1 MGTFTKTFQ
10 EKTFVGKLSNLTMSC
25 RRSVEKGHYKSEDQY
40 IEIEG
45 FKHGIEK
52 TLEFTVYKDAA
63 GSLKVTFEVKI
74 YTNDNGIVFYHP
86 TMSSHNPPEEMTYTF
101 EVKQLGYF
109 GDETKRPH
117 YLESNKKITSDDF
130 VKKNGEMFHQLKLP
144 GKVCKWDKT
153 PINPLRVNL
162 EVSYVR
168 NDAVKINGASLITAM
183 QNLYLDQ
190 ATSDL
195 TILCDSESLPCH
207 KFILATRSD
216 VFKTMFDAKSDFTE
230 LQDGVLKIEDIDAHT
245 MKVFLE
251 YMYTDS
257 IKTEDINCKVLM
269 AAHKYNFERLF
280 SECSEHLKFS
290 ISKEN
295 VVEIIRAAY
304 LLDADDLFRK
314 AVLAMKKMDREE
326 IKEDLDVLYKECPG
340 IGQKIANYFLF
351 DAN

>member
-1 MGTFTKTFQ
+1 M
-10 EKTFVGKLSNLTMSC
+10 
-25 RRSVEKGHYKSEDQY
+25 
-40 IEIEG
+40 
-45 FKHGIEK
+45 
-52 TLEFTVYKDAA
+52 
-63 GSLKVTFEVKI
+63 
-74 YTNDNGIVFYHP
+74 
-86 TMSSHNPPEEMTYTF
+86 
-101 EVKQLGYF
+101 
-109 GDETKRPH
+109 
-117 YLESNKKITSDDF
+117 
-130 VKKNGEMFHQLKLP
+130 
-144 GKVCKWDKT
+144 
-153 PINPLRVNL
+153 

-257 IKTEDINCKVLM
+257 IKTEEINCKVLM

-314 AVLAMKKMDREE
+314 AVLAIKKMDPKGV
-326 IKEDLDVLYKECPG
+326 KEDLEQEVEQDLEQELDVLYKEYPK
-340 IGQKIANYFLF
+340 ISQKIANYLLF

>member
-1 MGTFTKTFQ
+1 
-10 EKTFVGKLSNLTMSC
+10 MSC

-40 IEIEG
+40 IGIEDL
-45 FKHGIEK
+45 KHGKEK
-52 TLEFTVYKDAA
+52 TLEFTVYEDAA
-63 GSLKVTFEVKI
+63 GSLKVTLEVKNI
-74 YTNDNGIVFYHP
+74 YTNDIVFYS
-86 TMSSHNPPEEMTYTF
+86 TMTSHNPPEEMTYTF
-101 EVKQLGYF
+101 EVKELGYF
-109 GDETKRPH
+109 GDETKRFH
-117 YLESNKKITSDDF
+117 HKWESNKKITSDDF

-144 GKVCKWDKT
+144 SFSKWDKT
-153 PINPLRVNL
+153 PIIMWRVNL

-251 YMYTDS
+251 YMYMDS

-340 IGQKIANYFLF
+340 IGQKIANYLLF

>member
-1 MGTFTKTFQ
+1 
-10 EKTFVGKLSNLTMSC
+10 MSC

-40 IEIEG
+40 IEIEDL
-45 FKHGIEK
+45 KHGKEK
-52 TLEFTVYKDAA
+52 TFTVYEDAA
-63 GSLKVTFEVKI
+63 GSLKVTLEVKNI
-74 YTNDNGIVFYHP
+74 YTNDIVFYS
-86 TMSSHNPPEEMTYTF
+86 TMTSHNPPEEMTYTF
-101 EVKQLGYF
+101 EVKELGYF
-109 GDETKRPH
+109 GDETKRFH
-117 YLESNKKITSDDF
+117 HKWESNKKITSDDF

-144 GKVCKWDKT
+144 GKWGDKT
-153 PINPLRVNL
+153 PTYPPWRVNL

-168 NDAVKINGASLITAM
+168 NEAVKINGASLITAM

-195 TILCDSESLPCH
+195 TILCDSDSLPCH
-207 KFILATRSD
+207 KLILATRSD

-257 IKTEDINCKVLM
+257 IKTEEINCKVLM

-295 VVEIIRAAY
+295 VVEITRAAY

-326 IKEDLDVLYKECPG
+326 IKQDLDVLYKECPG
-340 IGQKIANYFLF
+340 IGRKIVNYLLF

>member
-1 MGTFTKTFQ
+1 M
-10 EKTFVGKLSNLTMSC
+10 
-25 RRSVEKGHYKSEDQY
+25 
-40 IEIEG
+40 
-45 FKHGIEK
+45 
-52 TLEFTVYKDAA
+52 
-63 GSLKVTFEVKI
+63 
-74 YTNDNGIVFYHP
+74 
-86 TMSSHNPPEEMTYTF
+86 
-101 EVKQLGYF
+101 
-109 GDETKRPH
+109 
-117 YLESNKKITSDDF
+117 
-130 VKKNGEMFHQLKLP
+130 
-144 GKVCKWDKT
+144 
-153 PINPLRVNL
+153 

-251 YMYTDS
+251 YMYMDS
-257 IKTEDINCKVLM
+257 IKTEEINCKVLM

-340 IGQKIANYFLF
+340 IGQKIANYLLF